1 MDEKEVND
9 STVRVTFK
17 KVSHRKQFYGYQR
30 GKRMGVG
37 EQIRRLGLADT
48 NYSCEVSKQQDPTV

>member
-30 GKRMGVG
+30 GKRMGE

-48 NYSCEVSKQQDPTV
+48 NYSCDISKQQDPTV